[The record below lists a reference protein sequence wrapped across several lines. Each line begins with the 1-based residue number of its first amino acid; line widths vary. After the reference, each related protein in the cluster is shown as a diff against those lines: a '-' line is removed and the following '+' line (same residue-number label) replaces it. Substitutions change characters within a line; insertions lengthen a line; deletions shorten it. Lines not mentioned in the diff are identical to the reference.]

1 MKIFIYKT
9 LIVITSIYFLFQ
21 FTIGQKIKNY
31 EAQIESLLN
40 DKQNREEIVNKIKK
54 EIRSANKKEN
64 IFTPEEKELLSNF
77 INKLQ
82 KELSLDSAR

>member
-9 LIVITSIYFLFQ
+9 LIVIISIYFLFQ

-31 EAQIESLLN
+31 ETQIESLLN
-40 DKQNREEIVNKIKK
+40 DKKNREKIVSKIKK
-54 EIRSANKKEN
+54 EIRSANNKEN

-82 KELSLDSAR
+82 KELSLDNTK

>member
-21 FTIGQKIKNY
+21 FTIGQEIRNY
-31 EAQIESLLN
+31 EAQIEILLN
-40 DKQNREEIVNKIKK
+40 DKQNREKIVDKIKK
-54 EIRSANKKEN
+54 EIRSANNKEN

>member
-54 EIRSANKKEN
+54 EIRSANNKEN